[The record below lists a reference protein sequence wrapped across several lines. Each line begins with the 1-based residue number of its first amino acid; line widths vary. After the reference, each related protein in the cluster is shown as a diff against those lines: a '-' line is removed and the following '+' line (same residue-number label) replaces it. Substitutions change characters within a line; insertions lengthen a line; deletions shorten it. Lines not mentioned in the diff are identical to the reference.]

1 MRILKRQREAMLPT
15 LISMISCDVKPDG
28 DLENG
33 MNLVIL
39 IVCFVGSLFE
49 RECAPKTTVGE
60 WPLGNLKEQRK
71 WR

>member
-1 MRILKRQREAMLPT
+1 MRILKRRREANLPT
-15 LISMISCDVKPDG
+15 FISMMSCDVNPDG

-33 MNLVIL
+33 MSLL
-39 IVCFVGSLFE
+39 ISNVCFVGSFFE

-60 WPLGNLKEQRK
+60 WPLGNLKEQRN